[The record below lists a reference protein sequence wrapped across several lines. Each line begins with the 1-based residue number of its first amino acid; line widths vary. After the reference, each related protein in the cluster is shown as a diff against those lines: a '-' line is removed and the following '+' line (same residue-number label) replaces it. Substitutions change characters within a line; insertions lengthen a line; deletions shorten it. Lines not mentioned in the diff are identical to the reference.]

1 MKVDTGMD
9 MGSPVRRTIGKKN
22 GESRKKEGKLMRLIL
37 KKKLHSLLDGY
48 TVHDM
53 HGERAYTIE
62 NQIIVG
68 RGVRIFDETG
78 KQIGCVKEHIFAW
91 APRYDL
97 YAGEGEYLGCLSRE
111 VTSAFP
117 RYHIDYNGWRI
128 DGNLKESAYEITD
141 ADDTLIARIQKE
153 PMSLSETY
161 ILHIENQKH
170 ALSALMV
177 LIAIETERNMRRH
190 MKKDKAERW

>member
-1 MKVDTGMD
+1 
-9 MGSPVRRTIGKKN
+9 
-22 GESRKKEGKLMRLIL
+22 MRLIL
-37 KKKLHSLLDGY
+37 KKKLNSLIDGY

-53 HGERAYTIE
+53 HGKRAYTIE

-68 RGVRIFDETG
+68 RGVKIFDETG

-97 YAGEGEYLGCLSRE
+97 YADEGEYIGCLSRE

-117 RYHIDYNGWRI
+117 RYRIDYNGWRV
-128 DGNLKESAYEITD
+128 DGNLKASAYEIVD
-141 ADDTLIARIQKE
+141 ADDAIIARIRKE
-153 PMSLSETY
+153 PLSLTETY
-161 ILHIENQKH
+161 VLQIEDKKH

-177 LIAIETERNMRRH
+177 LIAIETERNMRMH

>member
-1 MKVDTGMD
+1 
-9 MGSPVRRTIGKKN
+9 MGSEIRPV
-22 GESRKKEGKLMRLIL
+22 
-37 KKKLHSLLDGY
+37 
-48 TVHDM
+48 
-53 HGERAYTIE
+53 
-62 NQIIVG
+62 
-68 RGVRIFDETG
+68 
-78 KQIGCVKEHIFAW
+78 
-91 APRYDL
+91 
-97 YAGEGEYLGCLSRE
+97 
-111 VTSAFP
+111 FP